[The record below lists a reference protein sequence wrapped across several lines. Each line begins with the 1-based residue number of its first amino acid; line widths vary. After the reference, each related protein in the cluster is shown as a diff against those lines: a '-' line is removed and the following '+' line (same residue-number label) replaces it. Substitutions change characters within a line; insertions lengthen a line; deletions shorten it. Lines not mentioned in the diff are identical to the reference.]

1 MLPDQIADRII
12 SVLPSQAEMGVKQA
26 ALSSDQ
32 LLLGSQ
38 YPLLPLASGS
48 QPSLLPGFGI
58 PPDSNP
64 VSAMGA
70 TQLMQPPIGP
80 NGPVGHFF
88 WTSVSSPSVLDGG
101 KCAGSSVVS
110 APAATAATAAT
121 AAAPAVTGQL
131 ARQLACLPRQQL
143 SNQIGRLGRCQQL
156 TVAARP
162 AARWREDRQ

>member
-12 SVLPSQAEMGVKQA
+12 SVLSSLAEMGVKQA

-48 QPSLLPGFGI
+48 HPSLLPGFGI

-88 WTSVSSPSVLDGG
+88 GPQFLH
-101 KCAGSSVVS
+101 
-110 APAATAATAAT
+110 PAFSMGAN
-121 AAAPAVTGQL
+121 APAVPLYPHPQ
-131 ARQLACLPRQQL
+131 QQQPQQQQL
-143 SNQIGRLGRCQQL
+143 PPQRLLANSPANSPAYQGSSGPIKLDGWDDASN
-156 TVAARP
+156 
-162 AARWREDRQ
+162 